1 MWDLIVLLIFG
12 AIVGWLASIMVG
24 RNKEMGCLANTVVG
38 ILGSVVGGMI
48 IRFLGL
54 GGPEVVGLNLY
65 SIMLGVLGAVVLLLG
80 LGLFKKQDD

>member
-1 MWDLIVLLIFG
+1 MLDLIALLVFG
-12 AIVGWLASIMVG
+12 AIVGWLASIAVG

-38 ILGSVVGGMI
+38 ILGAVVGGMI
-48 IRFLGL
+48 VRFLGL

-65 SIMLGVLGAVVLLLG
+65 SIVVGVLGAVGLLLV